1 MQHRLT
7 AIERRIVDFTRI
19 SDEKVFPAEVR
30 AWPNR
35 FVESMEDE
43 VITVAWQNSENA
55 FSSETATLTWKNDT
69 SAPWDWSDGT
79 FTCTFVI
86 PEVPVDTQTQTPRG
100 VSPITIKG
108 ASTTITTTK

>member
-7 AIERRIVDFTRI
+7 EIERRIVDFTRI
-19 SDEKVFPAEVR
+19 SDGKVFPAEVR

-35 FVESMEDE
+35 FVESMIDE
-43 VITVAWQNSENA
+43 VITVAWQNSENT